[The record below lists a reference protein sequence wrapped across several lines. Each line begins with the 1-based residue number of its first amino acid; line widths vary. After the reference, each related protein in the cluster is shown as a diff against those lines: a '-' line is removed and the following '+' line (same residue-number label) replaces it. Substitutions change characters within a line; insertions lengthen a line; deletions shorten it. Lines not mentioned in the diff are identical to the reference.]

1 MKKFILSVL
10 PFLSACSADAPID
23 LGVQENRLAP
33 CPQSPNCVSSFDSD
47 NSHTIRPLNA
57 DLEKIERML
66 VSLNHA
72 NIVDRSGNYMR
83 VEFTSRILRYID
95 DVEFLHDENGGVTHV
110 RSASRVGFTDLGVNR
125 KRVEKI
131 RSLVE

>member
-1 MKKFILSVL
+1 MGSEMCI
-10 PFLSACSADAPID
+10 
-23 LGVQENRLAP
+23 R
-33 CPQSPNCVSSFDSD
+33 DS
-47 NSHTIRPLNA
+47 SHTILPINA

-66 VSLNHA
+66 VSLNDA
-72 NIVDRSGNYMR
+72 NIVERSSNYMR

>member
-10 PFLSACSADAPID
+10 PFLSACSADPPID

-33 CPQSPNCVSSFDSD
+33 CPKSPNCVSSFDSD

-66 VSLNHA
+66 ASLSHA

-95 DVEFLHDENGGVTHV
+95 DVEFLHDENGGVTHI

>member
-1 MKKFILSVL
+1 MKKFIQSIL
-10 PFLSACSADAPID
+10 PFISACSADPPVD
-23 LGVQENRLAP
+23 LGVQENKLAP
-33 CPQSPNCVSSFDSD
+33 CPNSPNCVSSFDSD